1 MKPERKGTM
10 SYEDRRRFAVGVLKG
25 IAAPVTAGNVETLL
39 AWMSRENT
47 AARNN
52 PMATTFSSN
61 GWKAHNYRTLP
72 DGSRV
77 AHVKHYPSFKEG
89 VRSTV
94 LTLLGYSEGNLLSDR
109 QVAEE
114 LDVEP
119 RYPVVLEL
127 LRRGTEPQEIIDNPK
142 AAEEV
147 EKWGTFEKRIGYG
160 AEDTWGYTRE
170 ELESLAPGE
179 LEALYSEIL
188 RPIDGY
194 EFPDPTTVFA
204 VEQREGADV
213 EQFADIQ
220 NPAQPEETDDWTEAP
235 EIIGGDFR
243 DELTEHDPDRARGL
257 AEGIESG
264 EFVGQEAQ
272 VDAPEGGIPESW
284 MDKELVDPSVPTPRQ
299 LPGQGVGVTG
309 EGAVL
314 FQDVIDNATKQLQ
327 LKFVEALNI
336 SVPSSFPDV
345 SPGAMKRINDQ
356 IFNKIM
362 TQDTGVMDR
371 VTTTSDLRALYRDYE
386 LLFQVSQGLPSGE
399 DYFSWLS
406 NDLNERGLGE
416 SEQITVLQDT
426 VKGLIRGIKATSEFL
441 GTDELVNQLDNLL
454 QPGTFDR
461 QQDRASDE
469 FIHALAVDEHLAV
482 PSAVGP
488 VGPSNAPIN
497 VTPSEPSS
505 LEDPSLEPPSLEDPS
520 VIPEDD
526 DSLEGLDELDDETA
540 ALIRNNLGAVSFFE
554 QRTPDFMYDS
564 DGDGEGDTN
573 IILWLIANPDMSDT
587 QILEALRSVPWFQS
601 TGPFSRQFQMDYF
614 AEGPAGKDELI
625 STQRDAILK
634 EAKMIGFN
642 WIEDDP
648 ELLNNLAYEASLYG
662 WSDADRRRALA
673 GLNTYQASEFKRGKI
688 LANRQTVLDTAAKYY
703 IPIGESA
710 ANDLAFNIYKGDE
723 TTESL
728 EAMYR
733 EQAKGMFP
741 TLSGLIDQ
749 GITPK
754 TYFSPYKEKISQLLE
769 VSTDGVDLM
778 NDPRFQ
784 AIMFPEAGKGPLSLY
799 ETQRYVRQLPEW
811 QYTKNADESARRM
824 VNNIGKIMGVVA

>member
-10 SYEDRRRFAVGVLKG
+10 SYEDRQRFAVGVLKG

-52 PMATTFSSN
+52 PMASTFSSN
-61 GWKAHNYRTLP
+61 GWKAHNYRTRA

-94 LTLLGYSEGNLLSDR
+94 LTLLGYSDGNLLSDR

-127 LRRGTEPQEIIDNPK
+127 LRRGTEPQEIIDNPE
-142 AAEEV
+142 AAKEV

-160 AEDTWGYTRE
+160 PKDTWGYTRE
-170 ELESLAPGE
+170 ELESLRPGE
-179 LEALYSEIL
+179 LEASYSEIL

-194 EFPDPTTVFA
+194 EFPDPTTSFA
-204 VEQREGADV
+204 VEFKSDTSKGADV

-220 NPAQPEETDDWTEAP
+220 EGRPEVEAPFTTESTKDFFEKGGEVAVGPMGPPNAPINFRPEE
-235 EIIGGDFR
+235 
-243 DELTEHDPDRARGL
+243 
-257 AEGIESG
+257 
-264 EFVGQEAQ
+264 
-272 VDAPEGGIPESW
+272 
-284 MDKELVDPSVPTPRQ
+284 ELVVPTPRSRSSIGR
-299 LPGQGVGVTG
+299 GQTG

-314 FQDVIDNATKQLQ
+314 FQDVIDNATQQLQ
-327 LKFVEALNI
+327 LKFVEALGI
-336 SVPSSFPDV
+336 SVPNAFPNV
-345 SPGAMKRINDQ
+345 PLVVIKRINDQ

-362 TQDTGVMDR
+362 TQDTGVIDR
-371 VTTTSDLRALYRDYE
+371 VTTTADLRGLYRDYE
-386 LLFQVSQGLPSGE
+386 LLFAVSQGLPSGE

-406 NDLNERGLGE
+406 NDLNDQGLGE
-416 SEQITVLQDT
+416 REQLIVLQDT

-454 QPGTFDR
+454 EPGTFDR

-469 FIHALAVDEHLAV
+469 FIHALAVDEHLGV
-482 PSAVGP
+482 LDPIGP
-488 VGPSNAPIN
+488 VGPPDASID
-497 VTPSEPSS
+497 VTPS
-505 LEDPSLEPPSLEDPS
+505 EDPSLETPSLEDPS

-526 DSLEGLDELDDETA
+526 DLIEGLDELDDETA

-564 DGDGEGDTN
+564 DGDGEGDIN
-573 IILWLIANPDMSDT
+573 IIEWLIANPLKSDV
-587 QILEALRSVPWFQS
+587 QILEALRSVPWFQNN
-601 TGPFSRQFQMDYF
+601 GAFSRQFQMDYF
-614 AEGPAGKDELI
+614 TEGPAGKDELI
-625 STQRDAILK
+625 ADQRDAILK
-634 EAKMIGFN
+634 EAKLIGFN

-648 ELLNNLAYEASLYG
+648 ELLNNLAYEASMYG

-673 GLNTYQASEFKRGKI
+673 GLNTYEASEFKRGKI

-723 TTESL
+723 TTASL

-754 TYFSPYKEKISQLLE
+754 TYFSPYQEKISQLLE
-769 VSTDGVDLM
+769 VSDVDLM

>member
-1 MKPERKGTM
+1 MKPETKGTM

-52 PMATTFSSN
+52 PMATTFPSD
-61 GWKAHNYRTLP
+61 GWKAFNYRTTP
-72 DGSRV
+72 DGTKV
-77 AHVKHYPSFKEG
+77 PHVKHYPSFKEG

-94 LTLLGYSEGNLLSDR
+94 LTLLGYSKGNLLSDR
-109 QVAEE
+109 QVAKK
-114 LDVEP
+114 VGAEP
-119 RYPVVLEL
+119 RYPVVLDL
-127 LRRGTEPQEIIDNPK
+127 LRRGTDPQEIIDNSE

-160 AEDTWGYTRE
+160 AKDTWGYTRE

-179 LEALYSEIL
+179 LEALNSETL
-188 RPIDGY
+188 RPSKGY
-194 EFPDPTTVFA
+194 DFPDPTTSFA
-204 VEQREGADV
+204 VENKSDTRKGADV

-220 NPAQPEETDDWTEAP
+220 EGRPEVEAPFTTESADVSESTDVMILDTQKLAQSAFEETRQRLLEGPVT
-235 EIIGGDFR
+235 I
-243 DELTEHDPDRARGL
+243 ELLDRYQEL
-257 AEGIESG
+257 A
-264 EFVGQEAQ
+264 
-272 VDAPEGGIPESW
+272 
-284 MDKELVDPSVPTPRQ
+284 KELS
-299 LPGQGVGVTG
+299 
-309 EGAVL
+309 
-314 FQDVIDNATKQLQ
+314 
-327 LKFVEALNI
+327 
-336 SVPSSFPDV
+336 
-345 SPGAMKRINDQ
+345 
-356 IFNKIM
+356 
-362 TQDTGVMDR
+362 
-371 VTTTSDLRALYRDYE
+371 
-386 LLFQVSQGLPSGE
+386 
-399 DYFSWLS
+399 
-406 NDLNERGLGE
+406 LNELGE
-416 SEQITVLQDT
+416 LEMGEAES
-426 VKGLIRGIKATSEFL
+426 
-441 GTDELVNQLDNLL
+441 
-454 QPGTFDR
+454 
-461 QQDRASDE
+461 
-469 FIHALAVDEHLAV
+469 ALFKE
-482 PSAVGP
+482 
-488 VGPSNAPIN
+488 
-497 VTPSEPSS
+497 
-505 LEDPSLEPPSLEDPS
+505 
-520 VIPEDD
+520 
-526 DSLEGLDELDDETA
+526 SLEGATGPMVMDYYIDPETGEKVYFEAISMDEETSNAFLKALGVEGLDGLDDETA
-540 ALIRNNLGAVSFFE
+540 ALIRDNLGSVSFFE

-564 DGDGEGDTN
+564 DGDGEGDIN
-573 IILWLIANPDMSDT
+573 IIEWLIANPNKSDV

-614 AEGPAGKDELI
+614 NEGPAGKDELI

-634 EAKMIGFN
+634 EAKLIGFN

-648 ELLNNLAYEASLYG
+648 ELLNNLAYEASMYG
-662 WSDADRRRALA
+662 WSDADRRRALV
-673 GLNTYQASEFKRGKI
+673 GLNTYEASDFKRGKI

-703 IPIGESA
+703 VPIGESA
-710 ANDLAFNIYKGDE
+710 ANDLAFDIYEGDE

-754 TYFSPYKEKISQLLE
+754 TYFSPYQEKISQLLE
-769 VSTDGVDLM
+769 VSDVDLM

>member
-52 PMATTFSSN
+52 PMATTFSSD
-61 GWKAHNYRTLP
+61 GWKAHNYRTKA
-72 DGSRV
+72 DGSKV
-77 AHVKHYPSFKEG
+77 AHVKHYPSFEEG

-94 LTLLGYSEGNLLSDR
+94 LTLLGYSKGNLLSDR
-109 QVAEE
+109 QVAEK
-114 LDVEP
+114 LGAEP
-119 RYPVVLEL
+119 RYPVVLDL
-127 LRRGTEPQEIIDNPK
+127 LRRGTDPQEIIDNSE

-179 LEALYSEIL
+179 LEASYSETL
-188 RPIDGY
+188 RPINGY
-194 EFPDPTTVFA
+194 DFPDPTTSFA
-204 VEQREGADV
+204 VEFESDTVEESEGADV

-220 NPAQPEETDDWTEAP
+220 EGRPEVEAPFTTESAEDSFEEGDEVTESDNTVNPATVNPADGLQGTGVDQAP
-235 EIIGGDFR
+235 N
-243 DELTEHDPDRARGL
+243 
-257 AEGIESG
+257 
-264 EFVGQEAQ
+264 QQ
-272 VDAPEGGIPESW
+272 
-284 MDKELVDPSVPTPRQ
+284 LVDPSVPIPRSRSSIGR
-299 LPGQGVGVTG
+299 GQTG
-309 EGAVL
+309 EEAVL
-314 FQDVIDNATKQLQ
+314 FQDVIDNATQQLQ
-327 LKFVEALNI
+327 LKFVEILGI
-336 SVPSSFPDV
+336 SVPNAFPNV
-345 SPGAMKRINDQ
+345 PPGVMKRINDQ

-362 TQDTGVMDR
+362 TQDTAVMDR
-371 VTTTSDLRALYRDYE
+371 ITTTSDLRDLYRQYE
-386 LLFQVSQGLPSGE
+386 LLFSVSQGLPSGE

-406 NDLNERGLGE
+406 NDMNEQGFDEKNQLE
-416 SEQITVLQDT
+416 VFQST
-426 VKGLIRGIKATSEFL
+426 VKTLIENIKAASEFL

-454 QPGTFDR
+454 EPGTFDR
-461 QQDRASDE
+461 QQDRASNE
-469 FIHALAVDEHLAV
+469 FIHALAVDEHLSV
-482 PSAVGP
+482 LDAVGP
-488 VGPSNAPIN
+488 MGPPNASIN
-497 VTPSEPSS
+497 VTPSE
-505 LEDPSLEPPSLEDPS
+505 DPLGDPLLEDPS
-520 VIPEDD
+520 VIPEEDD
-526 DSLEGLDELDDETA
+526 DLLEGLDELDDETA

-573 IILWLIANPDMSDT
+573 IIEWLIANPNKTDV

-625 STQRDAILK
+625 ADQRDAILK
-634 EAKMIGFN
+634 EAKLIGFN

-662 WSDADRRRALA
+662 WSDADRKRALS

-703 IPIGESA
+703 VPIGESA

-723 TTESL
+723 TTASL

-754 TYFSPYKEKISQLLE
+754 TYFSPYQEKISQLLE
-769 VSTDGVDLM
+769 VSDVDLM

>member
-61 GWKAHNYRTLP
+61 GWKAHNYRTRA

-94 LTLLGYSEGNLLSDR
+94 LTLLGYSDGNLLSDR

-127 LRRGTEPQEIIDNPK
+127 LRRGTEPQEIIDNPE

-160 AEDTWGYTRE
+160 AKDTWGYTRE

-179 LEALYSEIL
+179 LEASYSEIL
-188 RPIDGY
+188 RPVDGY
-194 EFPDPTTVFA
+194 DFPDPTTSFA
-204 VEQREGADV
+204 VENKSDTRKGADV

-220 NPAQPEETDDWTEAP
+220 EGRPEVEAPFTTESTDVSFEDRQKLAQSAFEETRQRLLEGPVT
-235 EIIGGDFR
+235 I
-243 DELTEHDPDRARGL
+243 ELLDRYQEL
-257 AEGIESG
+257 A
-264 EFVGQEAQ
+264 
-272 VDAPEGGIPESW
+272 
-284 MDKELVDPSVPTPRQ
+284 KELS
-299 LPGQGVGVTG
+299 
-309 EGAVL
+309 
-314 FQDVIDNATKQLQ
+314 
-327 LKFVEALNI
+327 
-336 SVPSSFPDV
+336 
-345 SPGAMKRINDQ
+345 
-356 IFNKIM
+356 
-362 TQDTGVMDR
+362 
-371 VTTTSDLRALYRDYE
+371 
-386 LLFQVSQGLPSGE
+386 
-399 DYFSWLS
+399 
-406 NDLNERGLGE
+406 LNELGE
-416 SEQITVLQDT
+416 LEMGEAES
-426 VKGLIRGIKATSEFL
+426 
-441 GTDELVNQLDNLL
+441 
-454 QPGTFDR
+454 
-461 QQDRASDE
+461 
-469 FIHALAVDEHLAV
+469 ALFKE
-482 PSAVGP
+482 
-488 VGPSNAPIN
+488 
-497 VTPSEPSS
+497 
-505 LEDPSLEPPSLEDPS
+505 
-520 VIPEDD
+520 
-526 DSLEGLDELDDETA
+526 SLEGATGPMVMDYYIDPETGEKVYFEAISMDEETSNAFLKALGVEGLDGLNDKTA
-540 ALIRNNLGAVSFFE
+540 ALIRDNLGAVSFFE

-564 DGDGEGDTN
+564 DGDGEGDIN
-573 IILWLIANPDMSDT
+573 IIEWLIANPDMADV

-614 AEGPAGKDELI
+614 NEGPAGKDELI

-634 EAKMIGFN
+634 EAKLIGFN

-662 WSDADRRRALA
+662 WSDADRRRALV
-673 GLNTYQASEFKRGKI
+673 GLNTYEASDFKRGKI

-703 IPIGESA
+703 VPIGESA
-710 ANDLAFNIYKGDE
+710 ANDLAFDIYEGDE

-754 TYFSPYKEKISQLLE
+754 TYFSPYQEKISQLLE
-769 VSTDGVDLM
+769 VSDVDLM

>member
-114 LDVEP
+114 LGVEP

-127 LRRGTEPQEIIDNPK
+127 LRRGTEPQEIIDNPEAVK
-142 AAEEV
+142 EV

-160 AEDTWGYTRE
+160 AKDTWGYTRE

-179 LEALYSEIL
+179 LEALHSEIL

-345 SPGAMKRINDQ
+345 SPSAMERINDQ

-362 TQDTGVMDR
+362 TQDTGVIDR
-371 VTTTSDLRALYRDYE
+371 VTTTSDLRAIYQDYA

-406 NDLNERGLGE
+406 NMVGFNERGLSE
-416 SEQITVLQDT
+416 SEQIAVLQDT
-426 VKGLIRGIKATSEFL
+426 VKGLIRAIKATSEFL

-469 FIHALAVDEHLAV
+469 FIHALAVDAHLAV

-488 VGPSNAPIN
+488 VGPPNAPIN
-497 VTPSEPSS
+497 VTPSEPS
-505 LEDPSLEPPSLEDPS
+505 SLEPPSLEDPS

-526 DSLEGLDELDDETA
+526 DLLEGLDELDDETA

-564 DGDGEGDTN
+564 DGDGEGDIN
-573 IILWLIANPDMSDT
+573 IIQWLIANPDMSDT
-587 QILEALRSVPWFQS
+587 QILEALRSVPWFQN

-614 AEGPAGKDELI
+614 KEGPAGKDELI
-625 STQRDAILK
+625 ADQRDAILK

-673 GLNTYQASEFKRGKI
+673 GLNTYEASEFKRGKI

-723 TTESL
+723 TTASL

-769 VSTDGVDLM
+769 VSDVDLM

>member
-77 AHVKHYPSFKEG
+77 AHVKHYPSFEEG

-94 LTLLGYSEGNLLSDR
+94 LTLLGYSKGNLLSDR

-127 LRRGTEPQEIIDNPK
+127 LRRGTEPQEIIDNPE

-220 NPAQPEETDDWTEAP
+220 ND
-235 EIIGGDFR
+235 R
-243 DELTEHDPDRARGL
+243 DMGL
-257 AEGIESG
+257 
-264 EFVGQEAQ
+264 
-272 VDAPEGGIPESW
+272 DIP
-284 MDKELVDPSVPTPRQ
+284 
-299 LPGQGVGVTG
+299 
-309 EGAVL
+309 
-314 FQDVIDNATKQLQ
+314 
-327 LKFVEALNI
+327 
-336 SVPSSFPDV
+336 
-345 SPGAMKRINDQ
+345 
-356 IFNKIM
+356 
-362 TQDTGVMDR
+362 
-371 VTTTSDLRALYRDYE
+371 
-386 LLFQVSQGLPSGE
+386 
-399 DYFSWLS
+399 
-406 NDLNERGLGE
+406 GE
-416 SEQITVLQDT
+416 SEEQTSGLQQTLAWSAFEELSERLKTEQDPE
-426 VKGLIRGIKATSEFL
+426 VREQLLIRLQEVAEEIILDRDKLNEF
-441 GTDELVNQLDNLL
+441 GEIEMGEAESALL
-454 QPGTFDR
+454 K
-461 QQDRASDE
+461 E
-469 FIHALAVDEHLAV
+469 
-482 PSAVGP
+482 
-488 VGPSNAPIN
+488 
-497 VTPSEPSS
+497 
-505 LEDPSLEPPSLEDPS
+505 
-520 VIPEDD
+520 
-526 DSLEGLDELDDETA
+526 SLEGATGPMVMDYYIDPDTGEKVYFEAISMDEETSNAFLKALIGGLDDETA
-540 ALIRNNLGAVSFFE
+540 ALIRDNLGSVSFFE

-564 DGDGEGDTN
+564 DGDGEGDIN
-573 IILWLIANPDMSDT
+573 VIEWLIANPDMSDT

-648 ELLNNLAYEASLYG
+648 ELLNNLAYEASMYG
-662 WSDADRRRALA
+662 WSDADRRRALV
-673 GLNTYQASEFKRGKI
+673 GLNTYEASDFKRGKI

-710 ANDLAFNIYKGDE
+710 ANDLAFDIYEGDE

>member
-1 MKPERKGTM
+1 MKPETKGTM

-52 PMATTFSSN
+52 PMATTFSSD
-61 GWKAHNYRTLP
+61 GWKAFNYRTKA
-72 DGSRV
+72 DGTKV
-77 AHVKHYPSFKEG
+77 PHVKHYPSFEEG

-94 LTLLGYSEGNLLSDR
+94 LTLLGYSRGNLLSDR

-114 LDVEP
+114 VGAEP

-127 LRRGTEPQEIIDNPK
+127 LRRGTDPQEIIDNSE

-160 AEDTWGYTRE
+160 AKDTWGYTRE

-179 LEALYSEIL
+179 LEASYSETL
-188 RPIDGY
+188 RPINGY
-194 EFPDPTTVFA
+194 DFPDPTTSFA
-204 VEQREGADV
+204 VENKSDTRKGADV

-220 NPAQPEETDDWTEAP
+220 EGRPEVEAPFTTESADVSESTDVSFEDRQKLAQSAFEETRQRLLEGPVT
-235 EIIGGDFR
+235 I
-243 DELTEHDPDRARGL
+243 ELLDRYQEL
-257 AEGIESG
+257 A
-264 EFVGQEAQ
+264 
-272 VDAPEGGIPESW
+272 
-284 MDKELVDPSVPTPRQ
+284 KELS
-299 LPGQGVGVTG
+299 
-309 EGAVL
+309 
-314 FQDVIDNATKQLQ
+314 
-327 LKFVEALNI
+327 
-336 SVPSSFPDV
+336 
-345 SPGAMKRINDQ
+345 
-356 IFNKIM
+356 
-362 TQDTGVMDR
+362 
-371 VTTTSDLRALYRDYE
+371 
-386 LLFQVSQGLPSGE
+386 
-399 DYFSWLS
+399 
-406 NDLNERGLGE
+406 LNELGE
-416 SEQITVLQDT
+416 LEMGEAES
-426 VKGLIRGIKATSEFL
+426 
-441 GTDELVNQLDNLL
+441 
-454 QPGTFDR
+454 
-461 QQDRASDE
+461 
-469 FIHALAVDEHLAV
+469 ALFKE
-482 PSAVGP
+482 
-488 VGPSNAPIN
+488 
-497 VTPSEPSS
+497 
-505 LEDPSLEPPSLEDPS
+505 
-520 VIPEDD
+520 
-526 DSLEGLDELDDETA
+526 SLEGATGPMVMDYYIDPETGEKVYFEAISMDEETSNAFLKALGVEGLDGLDDETA
-540 ALIRNNLGAVSFFE
+540 ALIRDNLGSVSFFE

-564 DGDGEGDTN
+564 DGDGEGDIN
-573 IILWLIANPDMSDT
+573 IIEWIIANPNKSDV

-614 AEGPAGKDELI
+614 NEGPAGKDELI

-634 EAKMIGFN
+634 EAKLIGFN

-648 ELLNNLAYEASLYG
+648 ELLNNLAYEASMYG
-662 WSDADRRRALA
+662 WSDADRRRALV
-673 GLNTYQASEFKRGKI
+673 GLNTYEASDFKRGKI

-703 IPIGESA
+703 VPIGESA
-710 ANDLAFNIYKGDE
+710 ANDLAFDIYEGDE

-754 TYFSPYKEKISQLLE
+754 TYFSPYQEKISQLLE
-769 VSTDGVDLM
+769 VSDVDLM

>member
-114 LDVEP
+114 LGVEP

-127 LRRGTEPQEIIDNPK
+127 LRRGTEPQEIIDNPEAVK
-142 AAEEV
+142 EV

-160 AEDTWGYTRE
+160 AKDTWGYTRE

-179 LEALYSEIL
+179 LEALHSEIL

-345 SPGAMKRINDQ
+345 SPSAMERINDQ

-362 TQDTGVMDR
+362 TQDTGVIDR
-371 VTTTSDLRALYRDYE
+371 VTTTSDLRAIYQDYA

-406 NDLNERGLGE
+406 NMVGFNERGLSE
-416 SEQITVLQDT
+416 SEQIAVLQDT
-426 VKGLIRGIKATSEFL
+426 VKGLIRAIKATSEFL

-469 FIHALAVDEHLAV
+469 FIHALAVDAHLAV

-488 VGPSNAPIN
+488 VGPPNAPIN
-497 VTPSEPSS
+497 VTPSEPS
-505 LEDPSLEPPSLEDPS
+505 SLEPPSLEDPS

-526 DSLEGLDELDDETA
+526 DLLEGLDELDDETA

-564 DGDGEGDTN
+564 DGDGEGDIN
-573 IILWLIANPDMSDT
+573 IIQWLIANPDMSDT
-587 QILEALRSVPWFQS
+587 QILEALRSVPWFQN

-614 AEGPAGKDELI
+614 KEGPAGKDELI
-625 STQRDAILK
+625 ADQRDAILK

-723 TTESL
+723 TAASL

-769 VSTDGVDLM
+769 VSDVDLM

>member
-1 MKPERKGTM
+1 
-10 SYEDRRRFAVGVLKG
+10 
-25 IAAPVTAGNVETLL
+25 
-39 AWMSRENT
+39 
-47 AARNN
+47 
-52 PMATTFSSN
+52 
-61 GWKAHNYRTLP
+61 
-72 DGSRV
+72 
-77 AHVKHYPSFKEG
+77 
-89 VRSTV
+89 
-94 LTLLGYSEGNLLSDR
+94 
-109 QVAEE
+109 
-114 LDVEP
+114 
-119 RYPVVLEL
+119 
-127 LRRGTEPQEIIDNPK
+127 
-142 AAEEV
+142 
-147 EKWGTFEKRIGYG
+147 
-160 AEDTWGYTRE
+160 
-170 ELESLAPGE
+170 
-179 LEALYSEIL
+179 
-188 RPIDGY
+188 
-194 EFPDPTTVFA
+194 
-204 VEQREGADV
+204 
-213 EQFADIQ
+213 
-220 NPAQPEETDDWTEAP
+220 
-235 EIIGGDFR
+235 
-243 DELTEHDPDRARGL
+243 
-257 AEGIESG
+257 
-264 EFVGQEAQ
+264 
-272 VDAPEGGIPESW
+272 
-284 MDKELVDPSVPTPRQ
+284 
-299 LPGQGVGVTG
+299 
-309 EGAVL
+309 
-314 FQDVIDNATKQLQ
+314 
-327 LKFVEALNI
+327 
-336 SVPSSFPDV
+336 
-345 SPGAMKRINDQ
+345 
-356 IFNKIM
+356 
-362 TQDTGVMDR
+362 
-371 VTTTSDLRALYRDYE
+371 
-386 LLFQVSQGLPSGE
+386 
-399 DYFSWLS
+399 
-406 NDLNERGLGE
+406 
-416 SEQITVLQDT
+416 
-426 VKGLIRGIKATSEFL
+426 L

-488 VGPSNAPIN
+488 VGPPNAPIN
-497 VTPSEPSS
+497 VTPSEPS
-505 LEDPSLEPPSLEDPS
+505 SLEPPSLEDPS

-526 DSLEGLDELDDETA
+526 DLLEGLDELDDETA

-564 DGDGEGDTN
+564 DGDGEGDIN
-573 IILWLIANPDMSDT
+573 IIQWLIANPDMSDT

-625 STQRDAILK
+625 ADQRDAILK

-648 ELLNNLAYEASLYG
+648 ELLNNLAYEASMYG
-662 WSDADRRRALA
+662 WSDADRRRALV
-673 GLNTYQASEFKRGKI
+673 GLNTYEASDFKRGKI

-710 ANDLAFNIYKGDE
+710 ANDLAFDIYEGDE

>member
-114 LDVEP
+114 LGVEP

-127 LRRGTEPQEIIDNPK
+127 LRRGTEPQEIIDNPEAVK
-142 AAEEV
+142 EV

-160 AEDTWGYTRE
+160 AKDTWGYTRE

-179 LEALYSEIL
+179 LEALHSEIL

-345 SPGAMKRINDQ
+345 SPSAMERINDQ

-362 TQDTGVMDR
+362 TQDTGVIDR
-371 VTTTSDLRALYRDYE
+371 VTTTSDLRAIYQDYA

-406 NDLNERGLGE
+406 NMVGFNERGLSE
-416 SEQITVLQDT
+416 SEQIAVLQDT
-426 VKGLIRGIKATSEFL
+426 VKGLIRAIKATSEFL

-469 FIHALAVDEHLAV
+469 FIHALAVDAHLAV

-488 VGPSNAPIN
+488 VGPPNAPIN
-497 VTPSEPSS
+497 VTPSEPS
-505 LEDPSLEPPSLEDPS
+505 SLEPPSLEDPS

-526 DSLEGLDELDDETA
+526 DLLEGLDELDDETA

-564 DGDGEGDTN
+564 DGDGEGDIN
-573 IILWLIANPDMSDT
+573 IIQWLIANPDMSDT
-587 QILEALRSVPWFQS
+587 QILEALRSVPWFQN

-614 AEGPAGKDELI
+614 KEGPAGKDELI
-625 STQRDAILK
+625 ADQRDAILK

-673 GLNTYQASEFKRGKI
+673 GLNTYEASEFKRGKI

-723 TTESL
+723 TAASL